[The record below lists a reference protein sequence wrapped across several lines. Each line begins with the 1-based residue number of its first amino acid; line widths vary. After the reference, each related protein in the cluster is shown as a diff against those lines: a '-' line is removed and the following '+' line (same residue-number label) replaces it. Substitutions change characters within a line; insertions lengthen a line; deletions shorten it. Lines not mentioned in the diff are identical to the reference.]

1 MNSAVFARVFP
12 LVRGAPSSRDA
23 PFLRVMAHWNS
34 TKRSARMQAVSK
46 TTLCNIDEE
55 LFNLKTLTMRMRDC
69 FQRGCFRVIPIY
81 CSGNLSIQDGDGSV
95 IN

>member
-23 PFLRVMAHWNS
+23 PFLRVVAYWNS

-55 LFNLKTLTMRMRDC
+55 
-69 FQRGCFRVIPIY
+69 
-81 CSGNLSIQDGDGSV
+81 
-95 IN
+95 

>member
-12 LVRGAPSSRDA
+12 LVRGTPSSKDA
-23 PFLRVMAHWNS
+23 PFLRVVAYWNS

-55 LFNLKTLTMRMRDC
+55 LFNLNTPKKECRTV
-69 FQRGCFRVIPIY
+69 FQKAVF
-81 CSGNLSIQDGDGSV
+81 
-95 IN
+95 

>member
-23 PFLRVMAHWNS
+23 PFLRVVAYWNS

-55 LFNLKTLTMRMRDC
+55 LFNLNTPTMRMRDC
-69 FQRGCFRVIPIY
+69 VQKDCV
-81 CSGNLSIQDGDGSV
+81 LE
-95 IN
+95 